1 MEEPAVPR
9 RGLGCLGADP
19 NTPSDYI
26 KYEQG
31 CERSAGGAVAL
42 QCYLHLLEKTKIA
55 QIMSNSLLKC
65 EWIKWALPTPTLIEL
80 YFTEFQNSVYS
91 GHLKM
96 FSEQQF

>member
-1 MEEPAVPR
+1 MPLRPSCIFFKPTEEEAQDFLMEEPAVPR

-65 EWIKWALPTPTLIEL
+65 E
-80 YFTEFQNSVYS
+80 
-91 GHLKM
+91 
-96 FSEQQF
+96 